1 MENYITLVYD
11 CEWVLL
17 SIIVKKPQ
25 LLTIEEVAQ
34 ALKVSKMTIYR
45 YIKAKKLPAYKLE
58 QELRIKEDDL
68 AEFLKQRKIKT

>member
-1 MENYITLVYD
+1 MWMSDTINSVQT
-11 CEWVLL
+11 
-17 SIIVKKPQ
+17 Q
-25 LLTIEEVAQ
+25 TLLTIEEVAQ

-68 AEFLKQRKIKT
+68 NEFLKKRKVKM

>member
-1 MENYITLVYD
+1 MN
-11 CEWVLL
+11 
-17 SIIVKKPQ
+17 SPK

-68 AEFLKQRKIKT
+68 AEFLKQRKVKT

>member
-1 MENYITLVYD
+1 MENYITLVNK

-25 LLTIEEVAQ
+25 LLTIEEVAK

-45 YIKAKKLPAYKLE
+45 YIKAEKLPAYKLE

-68 AEFLKQRKIKT
+68 AEFLKQRKVKT

>member
-1 MENYITLVYD
+1 MWMSDTINAVQT
-11 CEWVLL
+11 
-17 SIIVKKPQ
+17 Q
-25 LLTIEEVAQ
+25 TLLTIEEVAQ

-68 AEFLKQRKIKT
+68 NEFLKNRKVKM

>member
-1 MENYITLVYD
+1 MWMSDTINSVQT
-11 CEWVLL
+11 
-17 SIIVKKPQ
+17 Q
-25 LLTIEEVAQ
+25 TLLTIEEVAQ

-68 AEFLKQRKIKT
+68 NEFLKQRKVKM

>member
-1 MENYITLVYD
+1 MSDTINTV
-11 CEWVLL
+11 
-17 SIIVKKPQ
+17 Q
-25 LLTIEEVAQ
+25 TQTLLTIEEVAQ

-68 AEFLKQRKIKT
+68 AEFLKQRKVKT

>member
-1 MENYITLVYD
+1 MWMSDTINTV
-11 CEWVLL
+11 
-17 SIIVKKPQ
+17 Q
-25 LLTIEEVAQ
+25 TQTLLTIEEVAQ

-68 AEFLKQRKIKT
+68 AEFLKQRKVKT

>member
-1 MENYITLVYD
+1 MSDTINAVQT
-11 CEWVLL
+11 
-17 SIIVKKPQ
+17 Q
-25 LLTIEEVAQ
+25 TLLTIEEVAQ

-68 AEFLKQRKIKT
+68 TEFLRQRKVKM

>member
-1 MENYITLVYD
+1 MSDT
-11 CEWVLL
+11 
-17 SIIVKKPQ
+17 IISVQKQ
-25 LLTIEEVAQ
+25 TLLTIEEVAQ

-68 AEFLKQRKIKT
+68 NEFLKQRKVKM

>member
-1 MENYITLVYD
+1 MSDTINSVQT
-11 CEWVLL
+11 
-17 SIIVKKPQ
+17 Q
-25 LLTIEEVAQ
+25 TLLTIEEVAQ

-68 AEFLKQRKIKT
+68 NEFLKKRKVKM

>member
-1 MENYITLVYD
+1 MSDTINAVQT
-11 CEWVLL
+11 
-17 SIIVKKPQ
+17 Q
-25 LLTIEEVAQ
+25 TLLTIEEVAQ

-68 AEFLKQRKIKT
+68 TEFLKQRKVKT

>member
-1 MENYITLVYD
+1 M
-11 CEWVLL
+11 LL
-17 SIIVKKPQ
+17 SNLVKKPQ

-68 AEFLKQRKIKT
+68 AEFLKQRKVKT

>member
-1 MENYITLVYD
+1 MQT
-11 CEWVLL
+11 
-17 SIIVKKPQ
+17 Q
-25 LLTIEEVAQ
+25 TLLTIEEVAQ

-68 AEFLKQRKIKT
+68 AEFLKQRKVKT

>member
-1 MENYITLVYD
+1 MWMSDTINEVQT
-11 CEWVLL
+11 
-17 SIIVKKPQ
+17 Q
-25 LLTIEEVAQ
+25 TLLTIEEVAQ

-68 AEFLKQRKIKT
+68 TEFLKQRKVKM